1 MGPAKQRVGRDAGG
15 AGLRALAGGVRR
27 AVRERATRCG
37 ERAATRARAGPRG
50 GVGRAAGQAGRP
62 ERGKGKRD
70 ERVGPASWAVGLV
83 TGTRWFGVWAPFL
96 TPFLFYFF
104 SFLNLILI
112 QTQGK

>member
-1 MGPAKQRVGRDAGG
+1 MGEGDAV
-15 AGLRALAGGVRR
+15 ASERLSAPRGLRRWRV
-27 AVRERATRCG
+27 RATRCG

-83 TGTRWFGVWAPFL
+83 TGPSWVGVL
-96 TPFLFYFF
+96 V
-104 SFLNLILI
+104 
-112 QTQGK
+112 